1 MPSAS
6 SDSEVQI
13 TPPSW
18 YIDSSS
24 GNLRLWLLNSQS
36 LRHSHVWL
44 YLPLGKLCFLRNAI
58 FVRSYTIVA
67 WLKLKSFR
75 RGKKKVCWVLFNNIL
90 KPTCAPILYTEKV
103 IGRYDFTF
111 FTVELLSSYWKKTCD
126 LHSSNYYFV
135 NLVPS
140 FWNEGGCKQKRNSRR
155 QWQDAMFNREQRVKA
170 HQIDTCHGWAGQ
182 APASPLLL
190 THRYSVSGSL

>member
-67 WLKLKSFR
+67 WLKPKSFR

-111 FTVELLSSYWKKTCD
+111 FTVELLSSHWKKKHVTYIAVIIT
-126 LHSSNYYFV
+126 LSILSHHSEMKEV
-135 NLVPS
+135 A
-140 FWNEGGCKQKRNSRR
+140 SRR
-155 QWQDAMFNREQRVKA
+155 ETAEDNGKMQCSTESSEWKPTR
-170 HQIDTCHGWAGQ
+170 
-182 APASPLLL
+182 
-190 THRYSVSGSL
+190 